1 MFKLIQCFFKVC
13 SIIIFGEL
21 SSFWAYFAIFSSLS
35 ASLIVLEF
43 FGFAILLFLILD
55 VLLAD
60 VSGDFFFC
68 VLVLR
73 GSCFPKGSWLGFY
86 PGE

>member
-13 SIIIFGEL
+13 SIIVFGKL
-21 SSFWAYFAIFSSLS
+21 SSFWLHFAIFSSLS

-55 VLLAD
+55 V
-60 VSGDFFFC
+60 
-68 VLVLR
+68 
-73 GSCFPKGSWLGFY
+73 
-86 PGE
+86 